1 MHKILLVD
9 DHRIVRDGLRVCL
22 EGVPEFEVIGE
33 ATDGWEAVER
43 ARELQP
49 EIIIMD
55 VGLPGLNGIDTTR
68 EILAHAHP
76 AAKIICLSMH
86 SDREFILEA
95 LRAGAVGYLLKAS
108 AFQELVQCLQSVV
121 DGRTY
126 LSPAVAQIVVDACV
140 RSPVSSSTDSPI
152 SFTPRERQVLQMLAE
167 GQSAKEIGKTL
178 NISHKTV
185 HTFRSQIMSKIGVD
199 NLAELTKYAIR
210 HGVVTLR

>member
-22 EGVPEFEVIGE
+22 EGCPDFEVIGE
-33 ATDGWEAVER
+33 ATDGREAVQL
-43 ARELQP
+43 AQELQP
-49 EIIIMD
+49 DIIVMD
-55 VGLPGLNGIDTTR
+55 VGLPGLNGIDATR
-68 EILAHAHP
+68 EILAHANP
-76 AAKIICLSMH
+76 QPKIVCLSMH
-86 SDREFILEA
+86 SDREFILKA

-108 AFQELVQCLQSVV
+108 AFQELVQSLQFVAE
-121 DGRTY
+121 GRTY

-140 RSPVSSSTDSPI
+140 RSPTPAPTDSNAI
-152 SFTPRERQVLQMLAE
+152 FTPRERQVLQMLAE

-185 HTFRSQIMSKIGVD
+185 HTFRSQIMAKIGVD
-199 NLAELTKYAIR
+199 SLAELVKYAIR